1 MEIYKKIKII
11 REYYGIT
18 QIHLSKMTGISNKKL
33 SFIENGVV
41 QLKAEDFIVVARAL
55 DVPLDFFDNNLV
67 NEENIIRYLENK

>member
-1 MEIYKKIKII
+1 
-11 REYYGIT
+11 
-18 QIHLSKMTGISNKKL
+18 MTGISNKKL